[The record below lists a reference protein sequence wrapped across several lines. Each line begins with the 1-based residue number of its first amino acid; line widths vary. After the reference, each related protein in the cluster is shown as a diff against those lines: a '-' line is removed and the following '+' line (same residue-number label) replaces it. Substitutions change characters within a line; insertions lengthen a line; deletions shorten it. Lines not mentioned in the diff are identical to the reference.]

1 MMPPTLPCPSVTM
14 SMNALRSRLSAIA
27 RRSSELSKGG
37 TSRLT
42 SRLRATL
49 PGASSQIACGNWFFT
64 ILHQRHRD
72 AAAEGHVDVTGNE
85 RQYRR
90 RQIADDRILD
100 PVEIWPARLPVIEVF
115 CYFDR

>member
-1 MMPPTLPCPSVTM
+1 MPCGRDLAPSPAAVP
-14 SMNALRSRLSAIA
+14 NCRRAA
-27 RRSSELSKGG
+27 RRGYEQVAGDVAGRQLAD
-37 TSRLT
+37 RLWQ
-42 SRLRATL
+42 LV
-49 PGASSQIACGNWFFT
+49 
-64 ILHQRHRD
+64 LHVPHERHRD

-100 PVEIWPARLPVIEVF
+100 PVEIWPVRLPVIEVL